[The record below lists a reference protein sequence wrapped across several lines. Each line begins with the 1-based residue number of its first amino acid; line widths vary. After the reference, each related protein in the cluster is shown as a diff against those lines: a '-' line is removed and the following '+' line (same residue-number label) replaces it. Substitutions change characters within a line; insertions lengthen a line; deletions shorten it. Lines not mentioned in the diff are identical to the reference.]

1 MKIYIDTLGCPK
13 NINDSQQA
21 AGALEAAGHV
31 MVDGPTG
38 ADVVMVNTCG
48 FINDAKK
55 ESIDRIFQMARE
67 KDPGAKLIVSGCL
80 SQRYGKELYEEIPE
94 ADLFVGVNE
103 YDRLPVLL
111 ADLETSGQRTF
122 AASPAREKTLTM
134 PTRKLPSHPYTAT
147 IKIAEGCNNAC
158 TYCSIPAIRGPF
170 RSKTKED
177 VLAEA
182 QALAQA
188 GCVELTLIAQDT
200 ACYGLDLYG
209 HYALPELLRSLCQVE
224 GIRWIRLLYCYDDK
238 ITDELI
244 ATMAAE
250 EKICHYIDIPIQHA
264 DDQVLREMNRNATR
278 DSLEQTIRRLRAA
291 MPDIHIRTTLIVGF
305 PGETEAAYESLVDFV
320 ETERF
325 ERLGVFAYSQEENT
339 PAGRRTDQIDE
350 AVKEQRLDGIM
361 RRQMDI
367 SLAHNQK
374 KVGQVLEVIVDGV
387 EPDGS
392 YVGRTRYDAP
402 EIDNG
407 VLFTSAKKHLPG
419 DLVQVRILAGFDYDM
434 QGEEV

>member
-94 ADLFVGVNE
+94 ADLIVGVNE